1 MQGKAE
7 DEGILTYVEDDNAA
21 MCSPGRQT
29 CSDICLV
36 CYNAEFVIRNAELFN
51 FFDFAEVS
59 YTHKQKDLSN

>member
-36 CYNAEFVIRNAELFN
+36 CYSICRIGIQTNRTA
-51 FFDFAEVS
+51 AEV
-59 YTHKQKDLSN
+59 KI